1 MKLSINKAIKV
12 GDQVIDLRRDLARLI
27 LINYNQV
34 ARYQGRLSG
43 PLLDRIDMMV
53 EVPGLPPELLAAAPD
68 GDDSATVAARVRQ
81 ARERQ
86 RARQDCTNAQLSP
99 PQLDRHARADPA
111 AQALLERSIAALGWS
126 ARAQHRLLRVARS
139 IADLA
144 AEDSIQKAHVAEAVQ
159 LRRALVK
166 A

>member
-1 MKLSINKAIKV
+1 
-12 GDQVIDLRRDLARLI
+12 
-27 LINYNQV
+27 
-34 ARYQGRLSG
+34 
-43 PLLDRIDMMV
+43 MMV

-68 GDDSATVAARVRQ
+68 GDDTATVAQRVQQ

-86 RARQDCTNAQLSP
+86 RARQDCVNAQLSP

-159 LRRALVK
+159 LRRALVRQ
-166 A
+166 

>member
-1 MKLSINKAIKV
+1 MNPCACGFHGQPGVRQCRCSP
-12 GDQVIDLRRDLARLI
+12 D
-27 LINYNQV
+27 QV

-68 GDDSATVAARVRQ
+68 GDDTATVAARVRL

-86 RARQDCTNAQLSP
+86 RARQGCTNALLGP
-99 PQLDRHARADPA
+99 PQLDAHARAEAP
-111 AQALLERSIAALGWS
+111 AQALLERSIASLGWS

-144 AEDSIQKAHVAEAVQ
+144 GEDAILKPHVAEAVQ

-166 A
+166 G